1 MSTATFPT
9 AASRGSGAAVSPINR
24 TTEQWPVPRLIAMHL
39 LPGLIIVGGY
49 AVIAWAMR
57 GLAVPSLLP
66 LVLAI
71 PVTLVPAELGYLLY
85 QGKRRHGHLTLQGVI
100 DYNQPLTGKQYAIW
114 IPATLLATIMLFVL
128 FGFTDGILLQR
139 VFFWWP
145 AWMNPDFGSL
155 AGLSPLALWTTIGML
170 MLFGN
175 WIGPAVEELYF
186 RGYLLPRMEHLGRW
200 GVVLNG
206 VLFASYHF
214 WSPWSVF
221 SRAVAILPLGFVAR
235 SKRNV
240 IVPIVVHCALNTIGT
255 LLVLGAIL

>member
-9 AASRGSGAAVSPINR
+9 AASRGSGAAVLPANR

-39 LPGLIIVGGY
+39 LPGLIIVSGY
-49 AVIAWAMR
+49 AVIAWAIR

-85 QGKRRHGHLTLQGVI
+85 QGKRQHGHLTLQGVI

-114 IPATLLATIMLFVL
+114 IPATFLATIMPFVL
-128 FGFTDGILLQR
+128 FGFADGILLQR

-145 AWMNPDFGSL
+145 ARMNPDFGSL
-155 AGLSPLALWTTIGML
+155 AGLSPLALWTTVGML

-206 VLFASYHF
+206 VLFCL
-214 WSPWSVF
+214 
-221 SRAVAILPLGFVAR
+221 LPLLVTVVRGLAGRRHPAVGLCCR

-240 IVPIVVHCALNTIGT
+240 IVAIVVHCALNTIGT